1 MQSSIFFCPSIC
13 HSSSSKIPSSVGFRY
28 QKPIRAK
35 IPTRSALQDARI
47 LSESAPKKPDISKK
61 SEEVK
66 VACNRLCP
74 CRRRHFLG
82 ASGAAL
88 VPLFSADAISLPPD
102 PTAALNDIH
111 PPRPDWY
118 EECYALVMDQGM
130 KAYEGEISGYKTEI
144 FSSLRKENQKVLELG
159 VGTGPNFKYYA
170 GTPGI
175 SVIGI
180 DPNKR
185 MEKYARVAA
194 EAAGLPSK
202 HFDFAQAVGEALPIR
217 DASVDAVIGTLV
229 LCSVKD
235 VDIALKEVKRVL
247 KPGGTPVR
255 FLQSL
260 LDPLQQIFSDGCH
273 LTRETGKEISEAG
286 FSDVSINTAGL
297 SSVYLIFPHI
307 YGVACK

>member
-130 KAYEGEISGYKTEI
+130 KAYEGE
-144 FSSLRKENQKVLELG
+144 
-159 VGTGPNFKYYA
+159 
-170 GTPGI
+170 
-175 SVIGI
+175 
-180 DPNKR
+180 
-185 MEKYARVAA
+185 
-194 EAAGLPSK
+194 
-202 HFDFAQAVGEALPIR
+202 VGEALPIR

-247 KPGGTPVR
+247 KPGGLYIFIEHVAANGGTPVR